1 MPEFCHVTVRNRE
14 GAESTLDVPTDIS
27 VSLMEVLKGEGY
39 PIQAT
44 CGGMALCG
52 TCHALILEG
61 FNELPPRT
69 EEELDMLDTLPETF
83 ANSRLCCQIRVQQLP
98 EKIKLELAAIED

>member
-1 MPEFCHVTVRNRE
+1 MPEFCHVTIVDRE
-14 GAESTLDVPTDIS
+14 GAESQLDVPTDIS
-27 VSLMEVLKGEGY
+27 MNLMEVLKGEGY

-61 FNELPPRT
+61 FDELPKRT
-69 EEELDMLDTLPETF
+69 DEELDMLDTLPATF
-83 ANSRLCCQIRVQQLP
+83 DNSRLCCQINVQHLP
-98 EKIKLELAAIED
+98 ENVKLELAAIED

>member
-1 MPEFCHVTVRNRE
+1 MPEFCHVTVVDRE
-14 GAESTLDVPTDIS
+14 GVRTELDIPTDVS
-27 VSLMEVLKGEGY
+27 MSLMEVLKGEGY

-61 FNELPPRT
+61 FDELSRRT

-83 ANSRLCCQIRVQQLP
+83 DNSRLCCQIKVQQLP
-98 EKIKLELAAIED
+98 EKITLQLAAIED

>member
-1 MPEFCHVTVRNRE
+1 MPEFCRVTVLDRE
-14 GAESTLDVPTDIS
+14 GVETELDVPTD
-27 VSLMEVLKGEGY
+27 VSMNLMEVLKGEGY

-52 TCHALILEG
+52 TCHALVLEG
-61 FNELPPRT
+61 YDELPKRT

-83 ANSRLCCQIRVQQLP
+83 DNSRLCCQIKVQQLP
-98 EKIKLELAAIED
+98 EKITVQLAAIED

>member
-1 MPEFCHVTVRNRE
+1 MPEFCHVTVVDRE
-14 GAESTLDVPTDIS
+14 GAHTSLDVPTD
-27 VSLMEVLKGEGY
+27 VSMNLMEVLKGEGY

-52 TCHALILEG
+52 TCHALVLDG
-61 FNELPPRT
+61 FDELPKRT

-83 ANSRLCCQIRVQQLP
+83 GNSRLCCQIKVQQLP
-98 EKIKLELAAIED
+98 EKITLQMAAIED

>member
-1 MPEFCHVTVRNRE
+1 MAEFCHITVVDRE
-14 GAESTLDVPTDIS
+14 GAQSELDVPTDIS
-27 VSLMEVLKGEGY
+27 MNLMEVLKGEGY

-61 FNELPPRT
+61 YDELSKRT
-69 EEELDMLDTLPETF
+69 EEELDMLDTLPQTF
-83 ANSRLCCQIRVQQLP
+83 DNSRLCCQIHVQSLP
-98 EKIKLELAAIED
+98 EKLTLELAAIED